1 MATTS
6 GPVHD
11 RTREIH
17 NTSIDEQLARA
28 ERCGMTHLP
37 TGRRCTLPAHHPSG
51 CAFQPADRSRP
62 SDQPRSALEQQRLVL
77 AAATA
82 SMQLHGVSPTQA
94 EVDAA
99 RELAAGRLDFTGYR
113 RRVGV

>member
-1 MATTS
+1 MATTAAAA
-6 GPVHD
+6 HD
-11 RTREIH
+11 RPREIH
-17 NTSIDEQLARA
+17 NTCIDEQLARA

-62 SDQPRSALEQQRLVL
+62 PAEPRSALEQQRLVL
-77 AAATA
+77 DAATA
-82 SMQLHGVSPTQA
+82 SMQMHGVSPTQA

-99 RELAAGRLDFTGYR
+99 RELAAGRLDFAGYR